1 MPPCEHAKPTQRQ
14 TDRSR
19 HPGGLP
25 PAVSRPFRCLSRIHP
40 PIHWKSLPSAWVP
53 PGCSSASS
61 CNPAS
66 FPSHTS
72 PLGPRASPRP
82 PLHGRSAT
90 RAHRISPLLA
100 SHSFFTVVKKSCQ
113 NMAPPARIYPA
124 IRNACSLIIECPE
137 KRWHI
142 ADKSVITFSDFRKSR
157 AKVHDFTL
165 LF

>member
-14 TDRSR
+14 ADSSR

-40 PIHWKSLPSAWVP
+40 PIHWKSSPSAWAP

-66 FPSHTS
+66 FPIPHV
-72 PLGPRASPRP
+72 LWDHRRP
-82 PLHGRSAT
+82 PLHGQSAT

-124 IRNACSLIIECPE
+124 FRKACSLIIECLE

-142 ADKSVITFSDFRKSR
+142 ADKSVITFSDFRKLR
-157 AKVHDFTL
+157 AKVHDFAL